1 MSAASSSSMNSG
13 NTFNAN
19 GSNGSTTGGKVLIVE
34 GSNTNHHHHHLL
46 DTNDVVTAAAG
57 LQQLSNA
64 AAAAL
69 KLRPEGTTVVG
80 GSAGGQ
86 YSNLLCGNSY
96 GAPVSLSSSSNNSS
110 ISNNRRS
117 SFSNSNSG
125 GTSNGNTLNSN
136 SSSNSGQ
143 MSNSINIL
151 SSGQQQQQ
159 QQTTTTGESSGPLG
173 SARVQIMSNVTL
185 VSKGGGPQQQH
196 TFHTVQSPQQQASAA
211 VATTTTTFNY
221 IDAGGKN
228 FNVLT
233 STGGKLNASKL
244 ISVPISKVKNL
255 NNHHHHQQA
264 SSPLHHQHVLSAG
277 GQQQQIGPPATM
289 SIAGG
294 LGTPGGAGSTTTAM
308 VQKLTVPRNIQ
319 LVTRIPPNG
328 GGTGGSVVTTSLANG
343 GRILQHQQQ
352 QHQHLQYTNAIG
364 QIQDTGGGGSPTVE
378 IKNVVSTAHMK
389 PIPVTSKSKVS
400 QNAWVKM
407 MEQQQQQQQQPKL
420 SSVTLKPFAVLKPQQ
435 QQQQQQHH
443 QTQGSVN
450 VSLKAVR
457 ANSATKSSGHITLSS
472 APTTNVSQAV
482 LSTSSTTSSTAT
494 TTTTSATFYMKS
506 TNSSGGSTTN
516 GGVSIEQQ
524 QGVAPT
530 SIYTTSTGQTVYHNP
545 NIQPMMV
552 PVSASSSSSYAQH
565 NTTSGGIN
573 STGLTPSSHGSVKL
587 SAASM
592 HGLTHGASKVNM
604 MKANKNQLI
613 QIHQQ
618 TQPRTQSPS
627 SSTGGGAVGGA
638 LQSSTHSLMSSS
650 GGGGGGGGGSVI
662 LQQQQLGGNV
672 TPLISSSSSTA
683 TSTTTNTMK
692 LSTSGRYTPSSSTP
706 SPLGVS
712 YGNIVPSSYGN
723 STVVA
728 TATSTGGPTGSVIS
742 QGHKGLSSLYTAAT
756 TVGGYELQPPL
767 SGKVGPTTGC
777 YSNVLSTSGT
787 PSSPIK
793 TTASKPSVAGG
804 RGRNNSGS
812 QLQYLNSLGHTVGP
826 GPASSPV
833 VSSQSYIPIA
843 AEQQQHHTTTT
854 PGSEHQTLNHA
865 ASPPYR
871 YVYSS
876 STASR
881 VVASTTPSTSSSSG
895 TSDGGDMSFMN
906 GQTDEQATARILQSL
921 SRKSLESTA
930 GKISYSRQQSYEQS
944 SPVVASP
951 VNSTVSIPSR
961 PTGGRHRYDSTS
973 STDGRRMS
981 GSVDSSTTY
990 FADNIP
996 LKESS
1001 PATML
1006 NSAYYYSSREDE
1018 EGNSI
1023 EVRPG
1028 PVDPSAGRHCTLQA
1042 ILQDHTYCVPITTSS
1057 TQYHHY
1063 QLPPGMGPQT
1073 VPQTMALS
1081 SSSTAQATIIS
1092 AHSAGSG
1099 GGLPS
1104 SSISSSTTLVQSGSS
1119 SAAVVVGQNASQTG
1133 MMGAPS
1139 GATGGGSTPMPVPV
1153 AQLNLA
1159 KLTSAAGVVSGDLLG
1174 GVATNA
1180 SGRTIEYFY
1189 PAKGGLSSAR
1199 PHTILEDDDDAH
1211 SIISTGSRTCQDG
1224 EMNEDTDTAEE
1235 CEAEDDSVTRCICD
1249 LTHDDGYMICCDKCS
1264 AWQHVDCMGIDRL
1277 NIPDEYNC
1285 ELCQPRP
1292 VDKARARQLQLQ
1304 KRKEQSLFLA
1314 NNNVPSSS
1322 STAAATGTGSSV
1334 PSDTVSSTLPPT
1346 PPLSGKGGYQQAQQ
1360 QLHQYNDLMAQQH
1373 HQQQQ
1378 LQSNGSL
1385 GQLPGASTTTT
1396 PKGSKKSKSGGVG
1409 GSRKKSDS
1417 VSSATGI
1424 PVSGTV
1430 VVGST
1435 SGVGVPTSTTMFGGP
1450 AGPLGSGVTMI
1461 DPSTAATAT
1470 AAALGL
1476 TSPLGA
1482 MGVTAGAGLIS
1493 SSGSMH
1499 CDSSSGIG
1507 AAAGVPGTPS
1517 AKKLSKKAEAALN
1530 NRLNGG
1536 KRAGN
1541 KELRA
1546 SGGNM
1551 SAAAAAKLAK
1561 KKTKSAEL
1569 SLEKLTNMVRT
1580 WIDSYE
1586 RATTN
1591 HYSPELRARL
1601 QAFAKMQS
1609 ANPLLTDTRLLIVP
1623 SAANMSPRCT
1633 TVPHAGGKILIGTSD
1648 IEPRAPIIEVRGKY
1662 MLTSQHKQLQS
1673 LFNLAAN
1680 GKLAQNKNAG
1690 PFLFLYQLPSAG
1702 TGGMELCVDTRTY
1715 GNDARFVRRSCR
1727 PNAEL
1732 QHSVEKGVVHLYIV
1746 ATANIKSNTEI
1757 TIRHDE
1763 QLIQRMGGVVIL
1775 THTTVTNVCAC
1786 GLIKDCAYSA
1796 QLNDASG
1803 GSSQQQSSGV
1813 SGGLVASSTSA
1824 ASGSSGPVSIVQT
1837 PGAKGGA
1844 KAGSKRAHGGDLTLD
1859 VKAGKAGGK
1868 KARNNSRNRSISS
1881 SGGESDAVFAN
1892 QGTVH
1897 GALAGGSG
1905 LLSPQTSLLPVQF
1918 QQLLQQQ
1925 HEQQQILS
1933 GLPSTSISTSSSS
1946 SSTPALTPLPP
1957 LVGGAVPPFLYGAVA
1972 PPPPGVVSSPH
1983 PHFGTH
1989 PPAPGSIPSPY
2000 NYYDIKSSPLR
2011 SPPPP
2016 SVAGLPQQT
2025 APPLNSPL
2033 APPLQTPTGPIQLNA
2048 GVPQPLTLLAPHQ
2061 LASPMKKQP
2070 SPDQPEAAAALLAMA
2085 SSGGVGMGSRAGTAA
2100 LDAALLEHGTRM
2112 ELIQQQ
2118 QQLHQQQILEDVLKI
2133 QAKPSPPASPMKVGG
2148 AARGSPVS
2156 LLLSPP
2162 RPQPPPP
2169 AAAASVATTAEITG
2183 TVLQF
2188 HQSPVK
2194 QEPAAPGIAGRHVVS
2209 SPQRTPVDL
2218 GLTVKREVE
2227 DIKEQLPP
2235 PPPQALLPPPSSL
2248 VVAPAAPAMMD
2259 PIAVKS
2265 ETIEYKDIVKQETLV
2280 KAAPL
2285 EEETT
2290 VIKREPVPPQSSPS
2304 PMLAERKPTPSE
2316 QPSASAS
2323 VGFSTSVGTPLSS
2336 GNIVPSMANNCVSIS
2351 SSTPIKQQRAS
2362 SPNHHHHSSG
2372 GGGSKSK
2379 RSISRDHREHHQP
2392 SRSEKKQTGSEKP
2405 SRKLTRE
2412 ERKMEAIVKAFAKME
2427 QSQQRKQELKEQRK
2441 GGDGGPF
2448 HGSSP
2453 SSNGG
2458 KRRSISTSNSGAG
2471 GGNLSD
2477 EGTMDALGGVSSS
2490 TTMMVPT
2497 SSCDETFTGTGAGV
2511 ASTSSS
2517 MMLHASG
2524 AHSSSSSSSG
2534 GSSISS
2540 SSNSTKRKTTGGLL
2554 AGSKSG
2560 RSSGG
2565 GSKKKKSKAVSQH
2578 FASSTQQ
2585 RRKKMAAAAAA
2596 AARSRSKTKSSNSR
2610 VSPASSGS
2618 STSFVQQ
2625 QQQQYSAIP
2634 SAHEQV
2640 LPNDTS
2646 AQYGDNPAELLLTFS
2661 QAAQL
2666 GGISSSTGG
2675 AGGGAVVETSTDT
2688 AGNLPLLSSACML
2701 IEAAVG
2707 PLEQAATST
2716 TSSVLMGG
2724 VNRTANHHHHGLPAS
2739 VVVSSSAPSPPVIL
2753 SVDQQQDQQH
2763 QQQQQ
2768 DFKYPTKAKTKKS
2781 MSREWLSGHQLL
2793 VTEQHQ
2799 EQQAGYN
2806 MSSISQP
2813 LHLKTNFDEPSPGSA
2828 STPTDGGNMMFVAKK
2843 VEEFIMQNSP
2853 QPPVDEH
2860 HKWPTVEN
2868 APGGMPSATSGS
2880 EKMESAAVKKR
2891 WLRQAISEET
2901 DETHPSGGGLVGGS
2915 SAVAGGSH
2923 SSSPPPPNGF
2933 TTPLK
2938 KRRVVRENPPPSS
2951 LAVNLVPSS
2960 TDGQAQQLF
2969 VGPPNSVYSG
2979 TDNSVPPA
2987 VVTGTPG
2994 TPMYWESPEKQAMDL
3009 SSHRPPPGPP
3019 APTIKMLTPLH
3030 FADPGPMPAT
3040 PPPQPSAVHTQLQL
3054 VHGVVGG
3061 DGVNTAAA
3069 LSPHEQH
3076 HHQYPMLQT
3085 FQHQLHHTLPLEMA
3099 AQMQQQQQQQQ
3110 HYETPTTATTTVV
3123 TEATLV
3129 VEESTS
3135 QPLPPPPPPPVVVVE
3150 PSEPVENDERTAVTV
3165 TDYLPPSVVYQSE
3178 PPSSSEPP
3186 PSTVV
3191 PMSTSPTPAVEEEEQ
3206 MVTEEEAV
3214 VVEEPV
3220 TTVVMVDETMEV
3232 ATTAVVETIPPPPTT
3247 TPPRASGMT
3256 RSKGSQKYIETSV
3269 VEEEKVAEKQQPQQQ
3284 HVEEEDIVQVME
3296 AEEEEVEEEDVD
3308 LMHEVAV
3315 VVQEEEVE
3323 EEEDDSTG
3331 SLTALSM
3338 IEPSPE
3344 EQQLIEET
3352 LKEVVEECLTS
3363 TPKVVAESK
3372 HPAHKGVAV
3381 ERKDRSI
3388 ERTKSK
3394 SEEELIDQDADTISY
3409 CEADEEAD
3417 GNGTSVAE
3425 SLSSTFDEIVE
3436 TIVEERLAA
3445 MNDGSADVSRLEN
3458 VEEDD
3463 DIGCSPED
3471 SVLVY
3476 VQEEEESDSKPA
3488 DPALESVEQEMMEMM
3503 SEGKEP
3509 APPSA
3514 VKAPANGKS
3523 PSGVSSEQDVVGKSF
3538 VKVDGGDAERKQSP
3552 VVTSNGKDDK
3562 GTAASVATVKPSS
3575 STTSTAGGPPEEIE
3589 QNEMADLQKK
3599 IASFHSENIMNL
3611 ISRNRSKSKKGNSP
3625 ATVGASAVGHQPVK
3639 KQVKLNF
3646 DLCVKDNAVN
3656 VTLQQQQQQTG
3667 TSQNASLI
3675 IDSAVSTVSSISVP
3689 LILPPPSSVSVLAAS
3704 APASIVTSP
3713 AALKTIPSV
3722 TTFGAEPIRSYT
3734 TLRAEPIPTI
3744 TGGHLS
3750 TLGGY
3755 HLHHQQPLLRT
3766 DTRPPSVSS
3775 SFLDYPTPSSASLKP
3790 ATGGVGVIPVGGG
3803 LSSATGGG
3811 IYQYRSEVSNLL
3823 ERTSLLTQMR
3833 PTSFST
3839 LGSLTPTPIGGGGG
3853 AVGAGAK
3860 SSLLLAGS
3868 VTESLSTLGGTA
3880 VGSVMTGT
3888 ATGASI
3894 TGVPAPGIGGLSATS
3909 PGVGTYPKIF
3919 TKTASSDPR
3928 LNPALVASTTPS
3940 TAAADGGAGGAGG
3953 AGGVFATPKR
3963 KLSIT
3968 EYRKRKQQSS
3978 SSTSSSPVA
3987 ASNTSPTAGR
3997 TTSNHSTTGSSP
4009 TTRATTTMATP
4020 VASSNNSSTLPGSS
4034 ASTTNTTLLSLSSLK
4049 SIAASTSSTLSSV
4062 PRMKV
4067 RKVDGG
4073 SASTASTG
4081 TVSSTISSSD
4091 VSSSISRELCL
4102 ELDLGMN
4109 DEDKLLSKGGDN
4121 SNSSSSTSSTGRILP
4136 SAIAAGISNGA
4147 LAKLKAVNKDGNSS
4161 SGSNSSSGGASPDHH
4176 HHHAVNHK
4184 LYNHHHSSS
4193 SHYEAL
4199 SSTDEITTTF
4209 SATPTLA
4216 ELRSEGGMSAERLKS
4231 LKYFP

>member
-19 GSNGSTTGGKVLIVE
+19 GSNSST
-34 GSNTNHHHHHLL
+34 
-46 DTNDVVTAAAG
+46 A
-57 LQQLSNA
+57 
-64 AAAAL
+64 
-69 KLRPEGTTVVG
+69 
-80 GSAGGQ
+80 
-86 YSNLLCGNSY
+86 
-96 GAPVSLSSSSNNSS
+96 
-110 ISNNRRS
+110 
-117 SFSNSNSG
+117 
-125 GTSNGNTLNSN
+125 
-136 SSSNSGQ
+136 
-143 MSNSINIL
+143 
-151 SSGQQQQQ
+151 
-159 QQTTTTGESSGPLG
+159 
-173 SARVQIMSNVTL
+173 
-185 VSKGGGPQQQH
+185 
-196 TFHTVQSPQQQASAA
+196 
-211 VATTTTTFNY
+211 
-221 IDAGGKN
+221 
-228 FNVLT
+228 
-233 STGGKLNASKL
+233 GGKLNASKL

-264 SSPLHHQHVLSAG
+264 SSPLHHQHV
-277 GQQQQIGPPATM
+277 QQATGPPTTM

-294 LGTPGGAGSTTTAM
+294 LGTPGGGATTTAM

-319 LVTRIPPNG
+319 LVTRIPPGG
-328 GGTGGSVVTTSLANG
+328 GGTGGGGVVTTSLANG
-343 GRILQHQQQ
+343 GRILQ

-389 PIPVTSKSKVS
+389 PIP
-400 QNAWVKM
+400 
-407 MEQQQQQQQQPKL
+407 
-420 SSVTLKPFAVLKPQQ
+420 
-435 QQQQQQHH
+435 
-443 QTQGSVN
+443 G
-450 VSLKAVR
+450 
-457 ANSATKSSGHITLSS
+457 SGHITLSS
-472 APTTNVSQAV
+472 SVPTSNVSQAA
-482 LSTSSTTSSTAT
+482 STTSSTAT
-494 TTTTSATFYMKS
+494 TTTTSTTTTTFYMKS
-506 TNSSGGSTTN
+506 TNPSGVSTSN
-516 GGVSIEQQ
+516 GGVSLEQQ
-524 QGVAPT
+524 QGVAST
-530 SIYTTSTGQTVYHNP
+530 SIYTTSTGQTAVYHNP

-552 PVSASSSSSYAQH
+552 PVSATSSSSYAQH
-565 NTTSGGIN
+565 NTTTSGVGIN
-573 STGLTPSSHGSVKL
+573 SSTGLTASSHGSVKL

-592 HGLTHGASKVNM
+592 HGLTHGTASKVNM

-627 SSTGGGAVGGA
+627 STGGTAG
-638 LQSSTHSLMSSS
+638 STPHNLMS
-650 GGGGGGGGGSVI
+650 GGGGGGGVI
-662 LQQQQLGGNV
+662 LQQQQHGGNV
-672 TPLISSSSSTA
+672 SPLISSSSSSTA

-692 LSTSGRYTPSSSTP
+692 LSTSGRYTPSSSTS

-712 YGNIVPSSYGN
+712 YGNIVPSSYGA

-728 TATSTGGPTGSVIS
+728 TATSTGGSVIS

-767 SGKVGPTTGC
+767 SSGKGIGPTSAGC
-777 YSNVLSTSGT
+777 YTNVLGTSGTT

-793 TTASKPSVAGG
+793 TTATKPSAGGGGGGGG

-812 QLQYLNSLGHTVGP
+812 QLQYLNNLVGHGAGP
-826 GPASSPV
+826 AGPASSSPV
-833 VSSQSYIPIA
+833 VGSQSYVPVA
-843 AEQQQHHTTTT
+843 ADQQQQQQQQQHHT
-854 PGSEHQTLNHA
+854 PSSDHQTLVNHA

-881 VVASTTPSTSSSSG
+881 
-895 TSDGGDMSFMN
+895 
-906 GQTDEQATARILQSL
+906 TDEQATARILQSL
-921 SRKSLESTA
+921 SRKSLESSTA
-930 GKISYSRQQSYEQS
+930 GKISYNRQQSYEQS
-944 SPVVASP
+944 GPVVASP
-951 VNSTVSIPSR
+951 VNTTVSIPSR

-981 GSVDSSTTY
+981 VSVDSSTTY

-1006 NSAYYYSSREDE
+1006 SSAYYYSSREDE

-1028 PVDPSAGRHCTLQA
+1028 PVDPSAGRYFILQA
-1042 ILQDHTYCVPITTSS
+1042 ILQDHTYCGSNTTSS
-1057 TQYHHY
+1057 TTVPPASGVSGSTVTAATTVEQQQSQQQYHHY
-1063 QLPPGMGPQT
+1063 QLPPGMVPPTVHQT
-1073 VPQTMALS
+1073 LPS
-1081 SSSTAQATIIS
+1081 GSSTAQATS
-1092 AHSAGSG
+1092 SAGGS
-1099 GGLPS
+1099 LPS
-1104 SSISSSTTLVQSGSS
+1104 TTTLSGSTS
-1119 SAAVVVGQNASQTG
+1119 SGVMVVGQNLSQTST
-1133 MMGAPS
+1133 MGAPPS
-1139 GATGGGSTPMPVPV
+1139 GATTGSGTPMPVPV

-1199 PHTILEDDDDAH
+1199 PNANHDDDDDAH
-1211 SIISTGSRTCQDG
+1211 SVISTGSRTGQDG

-1322 STAAATGTGSSV
+1322 STATAAGVGTGSSV
-1334 PSDTVSSTLPPT
+1334 PHSDTVSSTLPPT
-1346 PPLSGKGGYQQAQQ
+1346 PPLSGKGGYQQQQQAQQ
-1360 QLHQYNDLMAQQH
+1360 QLHQYNDLMAQHQ
-1373 HQQQQ
+1373 HQQQQQQQHQ

-1385 GQLPGASTTTT
+1385 GQPTGASTHATT
-1396 PKGSKKSKSGGVG
+1396 PKGSKKSKSGGV
-1409 GSRKKSDS
+1409 SRKKSDS

-1424 PVSGTV
+1424 SVVSGAA

-1435 SGVGVPTSTTMFGGP
+1435 SGQGPPTSTTMFGGP
-1450 AGPLGSGVTMI
+1450 AGPLGSGTTMV
-1461 DPSTAATAT
+1461 DPSMAATT
-1470 AAALGL
+1470 GLGL

-1482 MGVTAGAGLIS
+1482 MGGGGTAGAGLIS

-1499 CDSSSGIG
+1499 CDSSSGLG
-1507 AAAGVPGTPS
+1507 ATVPGTPS
-1517 AKKLSKKAEAALN
+1517 TKKLSKKAEAALN
-1530 NRLNGG
+1530 NRMNGG

-1546 SGGNM
+1546 GGGNM

-1609 ANPLLTDTRLLIVP
+1609 ANPLLTDTRLLVVP
-1623 SAANMSPRCT
+1623 SAANMNPRCT

-1796 QLNDASG
+1796 QLNEASG
-1803 GSSQQQSSGV
+1803 GSTQQPSA
-1813 SGGLVASSTSA
+1813 GGLVATSTTA
-1824 ASGSSGPVSIVQT
+1824 ASSASGPGATQT
-1837 PGAKGGA
+1837 QPGGVKGGA

-1859 VKAGKAGGK
+1859 VKAAKAGGK

-1892 QGTVH
+1892 QGGV
-1897 GALAGGSG
+1897 GAGGSG
-1905 LLSPQTSLLPVQF
+1905 LLSPQTPALLPVQF

-1933 GLPSTSISTSSSS
+1933 GLPVPTSVP
-1946 SSTPALTPLPP
+1946 STPTLPPLPP
-1957 LVGGAVPPFLYGAVA
+1957 PLGGAVSPFLYGAA
-1972 PPPPGVVSSPH
+1972 PPPPGGVVSSPLHH
-1983 PHFGTH
+1983 PFGTN

-2016 SVAGLPQQT
+2016 PPPSLAGGLPQQT
-2025 APPLNSPL
+2025 PSPLNSPL
-2033 APPLQTPTGPIQLNA
+2033 APAPLPTPTGPIQLNA

-2070 SPDQPEAAAALLAMA
+2070 SPDRPEAAAALLAMA

-2133 QAKPSPPASPMKVGG
+2133 QATKPSPPVSPMKG
-2148 AARGSPVS
+2148 ARGSPVS

-2162 RPQPPPP
+2162 RPQPPP
-2169 AAAASVATTAEITG
+2169 AAATTATTEIAG

-2188 HQSPVK
+2188 HQSSPVK
-2194 QEPAAPGIAGRHVVS
+2194 QEPTAAVRHVS

-2218 GLTVKREVE
+2218 GLTVVKREVE

-2235 PPPQALLPPPSSL
+2235 ASLPPPL
-2248 VVAPAAPAMMD
+2248 VVAPSAPSVGSI
-2259 PIAVKS
+2259 PVKS
-2265 ETIEYKDIVKQETLV
+2265 EAVEYKDIVKQEPQSV
-2280 KAAPL
+2280 KAPAV

-2290 VIKREPVPPQSSPS
+2290 VIIKREAIPPTQSSSSS
-2304 PMLAERKPTPSE
+2304 PVLVDRKPPTTPSE
-2316 QPSASAS
+2316 QPAS
-2323 VGFSTSVGTPLSS
+2323 VGFSTIPS
-2336 GNIVPSMANNCVSIS
+2336 GAGSIVPSMSNNNCVSIS
-2351 SSTPIKQQRAS
+2351 SSTPVKQSRSS
-2362 SPNHHHHSSG
+2362 SPNHHHG
-2372 GGGSKSK
+2372 KSK
-2379 RSISRDHREHHQP
+2379 RSISRDHRDHQHHQSSGS

-2441 GGDGGPF
+2441 GGDGTC

-2458 KRRSISTSNSGAG
+2458 GKRRSISTTSNSGAG
-2471 GGNLSD
+2471 GGNMSD
-2477 EGTMDALGGVSSS
+2477 EGTMDTLGGVSSS
-2490 TTMMVPT
+2490 TTTMIPT
-2497 SSCDETFTGTGAGV
+2497 SSCDETTFTSVGV
-2511 ASTSSS
+2511 ASSSS
-2517 MMLHASG
+2517 MMLHGGGSG

-2540 SSNSTKRKTTGGLL
+2540 SSTKRKTTSGGLM

-2560 RSSGG
+2560 RSSS

-2585 RRKKMAAAAAA
+2585 RRKKLAAAA
-2596 AARSRSKTKSSNSR
+2596 AARSRSKTKPSNSSR
-2610 VSPASSGS
+2610 VSPTASASSGS

-2625 QQQQYSAIP
+2625 QQQYGMS
-2634 SAHEQV
+2634 SGHEQQA
-2640 LPNDTS
+2640 LANDTS
-2646 AQYGDNPAELLLTFS
+2646 AHHHHHQYGDNPAELLLTFS

-2675 AGGGAVVETSTDT
+2675 AVVETTSTDT

-2707 PLEQAATST
+2707 PLEQAATSSS
-2716 TSSVLMGG
+2716 TSLMG
-2724 VNRTANHHHHGLPAS
+2724 VNRTANHHLHPHGLPAS

-2753 SVDQQQDQQH
+2753 SVDQEQQPQQ

-2793 VTEQHQ
+2793 ATEPHHQ
-2799 EQQAGYN
+2799 EQQTTTVGYN
-2806 MSSISQP
+2806 ITSVSQP
-2813 LHLKTNFDEPSPGSA
+2813 LHLKTNFDEPSPGAASSS
-2828 STPTDGGNMMFVAKK
+2828 STPTPDGGNMLFVAKK

-2853 QPPVDEH
+2853 QPQVDEH
-2860 HKWPTVEN
+2860 PKWPTTVLPSPSTSLPTTPASEN
-2868 APGGMPSATSGS
+2868 APAAAASSGS

-2915 SAVAGGSH
+2915 SAIAGGSH

-2951 LAVNLVPSS
+2951 LA
-2960 TDGQAQQLF
+2960 TDGQQAQPMF
-2969 VGPPNSVYSG
+2969 VGPPNPVYTGGADGS
-2979 TDNSVPPA
+2979 S
-2987 VVTGTPG
+2987 VVTGTTTGG

-3009 SSHRPPPGPP
+3009 SSHRPAP
-3019 APTIKMLTPLH
+3019 APQAPPTGPVKMLTPLH

-3040 PPPQPSAVHTQLQL
+3040 PTPPPTQPSAVHTQLQL
-3054 VHGVVGG
+3054 VHGVVAGE
-3061 DGVNTAAA
+3061 GVNTGAA
-3069 LSPHEQH
+3069 LSPHEQQPQQQH
-3076 HHQYPMLQT
+3076 HHQYPMLQP
-3085 FQHQLHHTLPLEMA
+3085 FQHQLHHSLPLEMT
-3099 AQMQQQQQQQQ
+3099 AQMQQQQQ
-3110 HYETPTTATTTVV
+3110 HYETPTT
-3123 TEATLV
+3123 EPTLV

-3135 QPLPPPPPPPVVVVE
+3135 QSVVVE
-3150 PSEPVENDERTAVTV
+3150 PSEPVENDERTTVVTE
-3165 TDYLPPSVVYQSE
+3165 YLPTTTVVYQPPAE
-3178 PPSSSEPP
+3178 PTSSEPP
-3186 PSTVV
+3186 TVQ
-3191 PMSTSPTPAVEEEEQ
+3191 EEEQ
-3206 MVTEEEAV
+3206 MVMEEEQSV
-3214 VVEEPV
+3214 VVEEEPKAS
-3220 TTVVMVDETMEV
+3220 TDVMVDEAIEV
-3232 ATTAVVETIPPPPTT
+3232 ATSGASSVEPIPPPTT
-3247 TPPRASGMT
+3247 SIGMT

-3269 VEEEKVAEKQQPQQQ
+3269 VEEEKVAEKQQHP
-3284 HVEEEDIVQVME
+3284 VEEEEIVQVMAAE
-3296 AEEEEVEEEDVD
+3296 EEEEVEEEDVE

-3323 EEEDDSTG
+3323 EEDEEDESTG
-3331 SLTALSM
+3331 SLTALAM

-3344 EQQLIEET
+3344 EQELIEET

-3363 TPKVVAESK
+3363 MPKVSGESK
-3372 HPAHKGVAV
+3372 P
-3381 ERKDRSI
+3381 SS
-3388 ERTKSK
+3388 KSK
-3394 SEEELIDQDADTISY
+3394 GEQELMDQEDADTVSY
-3409 CEADEEAD
+3409 CEADEEAGG
-3417 GNGTSVAE
+3417 GNGGTSVAE

-3445 MNDGSADVSRLEN
+3445 MNDGSCADVARLEN
-3458 VEEDD
+3458 VEDEDE
-3463 DIGCSPED
+3463 IGCSPED

-3476 VQEEEESDSKPA
+3476 VQEEEESDTKMA
-3488 DPALESVEQEMMEMM
+3488 VDDPALESVEQEMMEMM
-3503 SEGKEP
+3503 SEGKEQ
-3509 APPSA
+3509 PPSA
-3514 VKAPANGKS
+3514 VKTPTKVDKSSAAPKEPTVVA
-3523 PSGVSSEQDVVGKSF
+3523 SEQDGAKGGATPSL
-3538 VKVDGGDAERKQSP
+3538 DGDVEKKQAP
-3552 VVTSNGKDDK
+3552 GIVVTTNGKEDK
-3562 GTAASVATVKPSS
+3562 EAASVATVKPSS
-3575 STTSTAGGPPEEIE
+3575 GSTTSSSSGGPPEEIE

-3611 ISRNRSKSKKGNSP
+3611 ISRNRSKSKKSNSP
-3625 ATVGASAVGHQPVK
+3625 AGASLAAVGHQPVK

-3656 VTLQQQQQQTG
+3656 VTLQQPTG
-3667 TSQNASLI
+3667 TSQSSGSVTV
-3675 IDSAVSTVSSISVP
+3675 DPAVSTVSSSVP
-3689 LILPPPSSVSVLAAS
+3689 LVLPPPSSVSVLAAS
-3704 APASIVTSP
+3704 APPPSIVTSP

-3734 TLRAEPIPTI
+3734 TLRSEPIPTI

-3755 HLHHQQPLLRT
+3755 HLHHQQPLLPRT

-3775 SFLDYPTPSSASLKP
+3775 SFLDYPTPSSASLG
-3790 ATGGVGVIPVGGG
+3790 AVPVGSG
-3803 LSSATGGG
+3803 GGG

-3823 ERTSLLTQMR
+3823 ERTSMLTR

-3839 LGSLTPTPIGGGGG
+3839 LGSLTTTPIIGGAGGG
-3853 AVGAGAK
+3853 GAK

-3868 VTESLSTLGGTA
+3868 VTESLSTLGGT
-3880 VGSVMTGT
+3880 TGT
-3888 ATGASI
+3888 P
-3894 TGVPAPGIGGLSATS
+3894 TGVPAPGVGGLSATS
-3909 PGVGTYPKIF
+3909 PGVGGAATLGTYPKIF

-3928 LNPALVASTTPS
+3928 LNPALVASTTPP

-3978 SSTSSSPVA
+3978 SSTSTSPSEV

-3997 TTSNHSTTGSSP
+3997 TTSSNHSTTGSSP
-4009 TTRATTTMATP
+4009 TATTTVTTSTAMTAT
-4020 VASSNNSSTLPGSS
+4020 SSNSSTLTGSS
-4034 ASTTNTTLLSLSSLK
+4034 TSTTTSTLLSLSSLK
-4049 SIAASTSSTLSSV
+4049 SIAASTSSTLSSSV

-4067 RKVDGG
+4067 RNVDG
-4073 SASTASTG
+4073 ATTG

-4102 ELDLGMN
+4102 ELELGLN
-4109 DEDKLLSKGGDN
+4109 DEDKAGGDN
-4121 SNSSSSTSSTGRILP
+4121 SNSSSSTSSSTGRV
-4136 SAIAAGISNGA
+4136 IAAGISNGA
-4147 LAKLKAVNKDGNSS
+4147 LAKLKASNKDGNSS
-4161 SGSNSSSGGASPDHH
+4161 SGNSSSSGGASPDHH

-4184 LYNHHHSSS
+4184 SYNHHHHHHHSSG
-4193 SHYEAL
+4193 HYEAL